1 MACSGD
7 TLGLELRTEIATLS
21 WKKSSVRYSH
31 PLQRCWH
38 PQLSPHA
45 PRYTFECCQVMPPK
59 KNWRKNQDCVKAREA
74 AKRKREGANHS
85 LSPLTHSFTLSSSPL
100 SSLSAPNSLNSQL
113 TQLSAHSAQLTL
125 NSLTPHGS
133 QLTHSLYK
141 SFVIRLVIL
150 CVDFS

>member
-1 MACSGD
+1 M
-7 TLGLELRTEIATLS
+7 GLELRTEIATLS

-113 TQLSAHSAQLTL
+113 TQLSAHSAQLSL
-125 NSLTPHGS
+125 NSPTT
-133 QLTHSLYK
+133 QLTSHSHYLHNTTVVVTAHRISY
-141 SFVIRLVIL
+141 STRA
-150 CVDFS
+150 